1 MRSISSGIAGIAS
14 SATSVVIAEH
24 GADVIAGSK
33 PST

>member
-1 MRSISSGIAGIAS
+1 MRSISSGIAS